1 MAAQPNSP
9 GKILNGAR
17 CIVYI
22 NGLPVG
28 SFNTVSWGL
37 TYDAQTAYIL
47 GRTSPAAIEYT
58 GQEPVSVSAS
68 GWRIFDAGPHQV
80 ASIPQLDLLL
90 TSGYLEL
97 AIVDRVSGR
106 AIAKIHSCRALGYSN
121 ALATKSLLEI
131 NYNFI
136 GMLVDDEVTANNE
149 APGAADLP

>member
-47 GRTSPAAIEYT
+47 GRTSAAAIEYT
-58 GQEPVSVSAS
+58 GMEPISVSAS
-68 GWRIFDAGPHQV
+68 GWRIFNHSPQSV
-80 ASIPQLDLLL
+80 ASIPQLSLLL

-97 AIVDRVSGR
+97 AIVDRVSGVPV
-106 AIAKIHSCRALGYSN
+106 AKIHSCRSLGYSN
-121 ALATKSLLEI
+121 ALATKSLLEVQF
-131 NYNFI
+131 NFI
-136 GMLVDDEVTANNE
+136 GMLMDDEQIVNQE
-149 APGAADLP
+149 AAGAADLP